1 MQANCISLG
10 NMPLLFQG
18 GIFFALLLF
27 ASVFDIRKRIIPD
40 TVCLLIALTGLI
52 GFEPVKLLGI
62 LTALPLLLATLLWG
76 GMGGGD
82 VKLTA
87 ASGIVLGFQRGLTAM
102 VIGLTALLLFYFFY
116 SIVQRLRG
124 RERQKAFPLAP
135 FLSVGCIAAYF
146 MNGGVIL

>member
-10 NMPLLFQG
+10 DLPFLFQG
-18 GIFFALLLF
+18 GIFFALLFL

-52 GFEPVKLLGI
+52 GFEPVWLFGM
-62 LTALPLLLATLLWG
+62 LTALPLLLAALVWG

-82 VKLTA
+82 IKLTA
-87 ASGIVLGFQRGLTAM
+87 ASGIVLGFQRGLAAM

-116 SIVQRLRG
+116 SIVQKLRG

-146 MNGGVIL
+146 MNGGIIL

>member
-10 NMPLLFQG
+10 DLPFLFQG
-18 GIFFALLLF
+18 GIFFTLLF
-27 ASVFDIRKRIIPD
+27 LASVFDIRKRIISN

-52 GFEPVKLLGI
+52 GFQPVKLLGI
-62 LTALPLLLATLLWG
+62 LTALPLLLAALLWG

-82 VKLTA
+82 IKLAA
-87 ASGIVLGFQRGLTAM
+87 ASGIVLGFQRGMAAM

-116 SIVQRLRG
+116 STVQKLRG
-124 RERQKAFPLAP
+124 RKCQKAFPLAP

-146 MNGGVIL
+146 MNGGIIL

>member
-1 MQANCISLG
+1 MQAN
-10 NMPLLFQG
+10 MPFLFQG
-18 GIFFALLLF
+18 GLFIILLLT

-52 GFEPVKLLGI
+52 GFQPVKLFGI
-62 LTALPLLLATLLWG
+62 LTALPLLLAALLWG

-82 VKLTA
+82 IKLTA
-87 ASGIVLGFQRGLTAM
+87 ASGIVLGFQRGLAAM
-102 VIGLTALLLFYFFY
+102 VVGLTALLLFYFFY
-116 SIVQRLRG
+116 TIIQRLHG

-146 MNGGVIL
+146 MNGGIIL